1 MFCNAPR
8 RRLFVCHKECDWFIC
23 AKDFEKEFREI
34 LRVTVV
40 TFLQI
45 IVWEHWQWS
54 MPDMAA
60 SIILVTLVMSIMYW
74 MFERH
79 LKNKSRWLSSG
90 HAVQRLTP
98 NFPPRSLSFLPAVF
112 TELRRGYARQSLALS
127 WYRRKV
133 SQCERR
139 KNWFILRTGTLVIA
153 SIFLAGIFEKIKL
166 DPIIVYEGGVQ
177 IKSLFA
183 ITMIGWLQLT
193 VCWRNCAV
201 QIFQNEQKLK
211 SILSSAATASEIDH
225 VVQGDVGKA
234 TAFDYS
240 VSERPLSSF

>member
-1 MFCNAPR
+1 M
-8 RRLFVCHKECDWFIC
+8 
-23 AKDFEKEFREI
+23 
-34 LRVTVV
+34 RVIFV

-54 MPDMAA
+54 MPDMTA
-60 SIILVTLVMSIMYW
+60 SIILVTLVMSVMYW

-79 LKNKSRWLSSG
+79 LENKSRWLSSG
-90 HAVQRLTP
+90 HAVQRLIP
-98 NFPPRSLSFLPAVF
+98 NLPPKSLSFLPAVF

-139 KNWFILRTGTLVIA
+139 KNQFILWVGAMLIA
-153 SIFLAGIFEKIKL
+153 SIFLTGIFEKIKS
-166 DPIIVYEGGVQ
+166 DPISLYESGTQ

-201 QIFQNEQKLK
+201 QIFQNEQQLK
-211 SILSSAATASEIDH
+211 SILPPAASVSEINY
-225 VVQGDVGKA
+225 VAPGDVGKA

-240 VSERPLSSF
+240 VSERSLSSF